1 MSKKSFITCKG
12 PAPIPSFPEHWKPQ
26 QGEGYEA
33 VVHSFEWHPFVSWII
48 PFAELKIIGQ
58 KTNFDMIKFIPRYD
72 AYGNKTGIKKCSL
85 LNLKIDSFVSFPY
98 ASEQS
103 MNLNILKLVYFMQLV
118 NVMTEKTNKA
128 IIARTKKP
136 ESIYVMA
143 QN

>member
-1 MSKKSFITCKG
+1 MFITCKG

-58 KTNFDMIKFIPRYD
+58 KTNFDMLIKIYPSLWCFI
-72 AYGNKTGIKKCSL
+72 GEQSWVKKCSR

-103 MNLNILKLVYFMQLV
+103 IKIILMYQKLVYFMQLV
-118 NVMTEKTNKA
+118 NVITEKTNKA
-128 IIARTKKP
+128 MART
-136 ESIYVMA
+136 
-143 QN
+143 